1 MKKYFFFAL
10 AVAGML
16 SSCSSDD
23 IVAGGEVTPSADELM
38 PIRIGMGQKLS
49 TRGTGTVGGFDD
61 ESNNKWFKQKV
72 NVYMLHKDSM
82 GLAVFDAQTDPT
94 PIYENAEFETP
105 DGLVTGIAT
114 PLDNKVKYYPTQKR
128 FDFWGYR
135 LDGAETAAPV
145 LGSDSLTVAFK
156 IDGSQDVMVAKAV
169 PSAADTLKL
178 QEGGN
183 TAGDRAFS
191 AFAAR
196 WGVQPDLKF
205 RHLLSR
211 LTFDVIPGSMAT
223 VDANTPVIVDSIKVI
238 SPSEGTLV
246 IAATGDVRGEKQGII
261 WNEESLDSLSLKQR
275 KEGAGVAD
283 SLVKLDSDSLAG
295 KGHLED
301 PLDPNSTFVP
311 ETVRVGEA
319 LMVAPGLDSYEVI
332 IYLRQPS
339 LTTLGSPATQDI
351 AYSYKDVIKLN
362 SGEPL
367 KPGYSYKVNIT
378 LWGLSDINVST
389 TLEGWIESDDVKPL
403 TPEDLD

>member
-1 MKKYFFFAL
+1 M
-10 AVAGML
+10 
-16 SSCSSDD
+16 
-23 IVAGGEVTPSADELM
+23 
-38 PIRIGMGQKLS
+38 
-49 TRGTGTVGGFDD
+49 
-61 ESNNKWFKQKV
+61 
-72 NVYMLHKDSM
+72 YMLHKDSM

-211 LTFDVIPGSMAT
+211 LTFDVIPGSIAT
-223 VDANTPVIVDSIKVI
+223 VDATTPVVVDSVKVI

-246 IAATGDVRGEKQGII
+246 IAATGDVRGEKQGIV

-275 KEGAGVAD
+275 TNSADVAAN
-283 SLVKLDSDSLAG
+283 LDNLASVSLAN
-295 KGHLED
+295 KGHLEN
-301 PLDPNSTFVP
+301 PQDPNSAFVRD
-311 ETVRVGEA
+311 TVRVGEA
-319 LMVAPGLDSYEVI
+319 LMVAPGHEAYEVI
-332 IYLRQPS
+332 IYLHQPS
-339 LTTLGSPATQDI
+339 LTTLGSGQTQDI

-362 SGEPL
+362 SGEAL

-378 LWGLSDINVST
+378 LWGLSDIKVST
-389 TLEGWIESDDVKPL
+389 TLEGWIQSDDVMPL